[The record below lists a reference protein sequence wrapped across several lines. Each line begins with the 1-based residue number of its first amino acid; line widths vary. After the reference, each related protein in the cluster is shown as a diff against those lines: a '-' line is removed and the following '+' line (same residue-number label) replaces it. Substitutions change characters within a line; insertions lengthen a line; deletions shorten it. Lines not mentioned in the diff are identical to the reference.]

1 MIMQN
6 VEGSTNVSAIGHD
19 AATKTLRIRFKSG
32 AEYDYH
38 DVPAFIHEQ
47 LGASHSKGRFFA
59 STIKDKFKHTKLK

>member
-1 MIMQN
+1 MEMHD

-38 DVPAFIHEQ
+38 DVPAALHEQ
-47 LGASHSKGRFFA
+47 FSAAHSKGRFFA
-59 STIKDKFKHTKLK
+59 GTIKDKFKHTKLK